1 MREIINVYAYAKKF
15 KTEMLRAIAFLTM
28 SVIMAVVPYFFIYHI
43 IIRFSGEGQLTIG
56 YLGFMAGLIFISLV
70 LKNYLQGRGL
80 SVSHHLAYD
89 TLMGMRKTIA
99 DKLLRMPMG
108 AVQRHSTGSLKK
120 NFVENIEDMELL
132 LAHAMPE
139 GIANLLTLVI
149 ITVILFILDWRMA
162 LMALAVLP
170 IGLIAVYMMLKDGLK
185 RMGPYY
191 QASKEMNENI
201 IEYIAGME
209 VIKVFNQT
217 TTSFKK
223 YITSVNNYKKYTL
236 YWFKVSWNYMTVYS
250 IILPST
256 LLFLLP
262 VGTLFYLDGSLTLGT
277 FVLVIL
283 LAMSMGLPLIRLVE
297 FLPVFP
303 RLRQQAQKIEQ
314 LFAEEELVSGVSQTM
329 PKNYTVTFDR
339 VTFAYDDKEVL
350 HEVSFVAKENTV
362 TGLVGESG
370 AGKSTLAKLLI
381 RFWDI
386 KAGAVKI
393 GDVNISDLPVATL
406 MNAIS
411 YVSQDIFLFNT
422 TIMENIRMGRPGA
435 TDDEIIAM
443 AKIAQCHD
451 FILAAEH
458 GYQTVVGGAGD
469 KLSGG
474 QRQRIAIARA
484 LLKNAPIVVLDEA
497 TSFTDPENED
507 KIQEALNSLIQGKT
521 LIVIAHRLSTI
532 VDANNIILL
541 ADGRIAAQGTHQEL
555 LAASPAY
562 QTMWQAHSVAMDW
575 DIAGKER
582 SR

>member
-89 TLMGMRKTIA
+89 TLMGMRKKIA

>member
-1 MREIINVYAYAKKF
+1 MREIMNVYAYAQEF
-15 KTEMLRAIAFLTM
+15 KAEMLRAITFLTT
-28 SVIMAVVPYFFIYHI
+28 SVIMAVIPYFFIYHI
-43 IIRFSGEGQLTIG
+43 IMRFNGEEQLTVG
-56 YLGFMAGLIFISLV
+56 YLGAMAGLILLSLV
-70 LKNYLQGRGL
+70 LKTYLHGRGL
-80 SVSHHLAYD
+80 SVSHRLAYN
-89 TLMGMRKTIA
+89 TLMGMRKKVA
-99 DKLLRMPMG
+99 DKLLKMPMG
-108 AVQRHSTGSLKK
+108 AIQRHSTGSLKK
-120 NFVENIEDMELL
+120 NFVENIEDMEII

-139 GIANLLTLVI
+139 GISNLLTLII
-149 ITVILFILDWRMA
+149 ITATLFILDWRMA
-162 LMALAVLP
+162 LLALAVLP
-170 IGLIAVYMMLKDGLK
+170 IGLIAVYMMVKDGMK

-236 YWFKVSWNYMTVYS
+236 HWFKVSWNYMTVYS

-262 VGTLFYLDGSLTLGT
+262 VGTLFYLGGSLSLGT

-283 LAMSMGLPLIRLVE
+283 LAMSMGLPLMRLVE
-297 FLPVFP
+297 FLPIFP

-314 LFAEEELVSGVSQTM
+314 LFTEEELVSGVSQAA
-329 PKNYTVTFDR
+329 PQNYNVTFDR
-339 VTFAYDDKEVL
+339 VTFAYEDKEVL

-362 TGLVGESG
+362 TALVGESG
-370 AGKSTLAKLLI
+370 AGKSTLAKLLV

-386 KAGAVKI
+386 KHGAVKI
-393 GDVNISDLPVATL
+393 GNVNIRDLPFATL

-411 YVSQDIFLFNT
+411 YVSQDIFLFDT

-435 TDDEIIAM
+435 TDSEVIAM

-451 FILAAEH
+451 FILATDL
-458 GYQTVVGGAGD
+458 GYHTVVGGAGD

-507 KIQEALNSLIQGKT
+507 KIQAALNSLIQGKT

-555 LAASPAY
+555 LAASPVY
-562 QTMWQAHSVAMDW
+562 QTMWQAHQDAIDW
-575 DIAGKER
+575 DIAGRER

>member
-1 MREIINVYAYAKKF
+1 MREIINVYAYAKEF

-28 SVIMAVVPYFFIYHI
+28 SVIMAVIPYFLIYHI

-56 YLGFMAGLIFISLV
+56 YLGFMAGLIFISLA

-89 TLMGMRKTIA
+89 TLMGMRKKIA

-108 AVQRHSTGSLKK
+108 AIQRHSTGSLKK

-162 LMALAVLP
+162 LLALAVMP
-170 IGLIAVYMMLKDGLK
+170 IGLIAVYLMVKDGLK

-236 YWFKVSWNYMTVYS
+236 YWYKVSWTYMTVYS

-262 VGTLFYLDGSLTLGT
+262 VGTLFYLDGSLTLAT

-283 LAMSMGLPLIRLVE
+283 LAMSMGLPLMRLVE

-314 LFAEEELVSGVSQTM
+314 LFDEEELVSGVSRTLPQ
-329 PKNYTVTFDR
+329 NYTVTFDQ
-339 VTFAYDDKEVL
+339 VTVAYNDKDVL

-362 TGLVGESG
+362 TALVGESG

-386 KAGAVKI
+386 KAGAVRI
-393 GDVNISDLPVATL
+393 GDVNIRDLPFATL

-435 TDDEIIAM
+435 TDGEVIAM

-458 GYQTVVGGAGD
+458 GYHTIVGGAGD

-507 KIQEALNSLIQGKT
+507 KIQEA
-521 LIVIAHRLSTI
+521 
-532 VDANNIILL
+532 
-541 ADGRIAAQGTHQEL
+541 
-555 LAASPAY
+555 
-562 QTMWQAHSVAMDW
+562 
-575 DIAGKER
+575 
-582 SR
+582 